1 MALPPVVLLFILPVF
16 YYMPWK
22 TGCKEEEEKL
32 PRMLVLSAFESRWV
46 LFAHENGLLFSA

>member
-1 MALPPVVLLFILPVF
+1 MS
-16 YYMPWK
+16 WK

-32 PRMLVLSAFESRWV
+32 PRMLVLSAFKDRGV

>member
-1 MALPPVVLLFILPVF
+1 MS
-16 YYMPWK
+16 WK

-32 PRMLVLSAFESRWV
+32 PRMLVLSAFEGRWV

>member
-1 MALPPVVLLFILPVF
+1 MAHPPVVLFFRVHVF

-32 PRMLVLSAFESRWV
+32 PRMLIL
-46 LFAHENGLLFSA
+46 